1 MAMKKTKISAK
12 VKKVTYFEDFIK
24 KYPDAPIN
32 SRGIPDVCLE
42 SLGYLKECP
51 YDNQMVPSCRDCW
64 KAIKGTWD
72 NPYRKEVY

>member
-1 MAMKKTKISAK
+1 MAMKKIKISAK

-32 SRGIPDVCLE
+32 SRGIPNACLK
-42 SLGYLKECP
+42 SLGCLKECP
-51 YDNQMVPSCRDCW
+51 YNNQMVPSCRDCW

-72 NPYRKEVY
+72 NT